1 MIKSTWNKISRVF
14 SSSWKSIVFLLV
26 LFSSLIVM
34 VGDNTRLTVDS
45 SDIYNLRLADEQMLS
60 RQFNVSISLLSDHP
74 MVESQAY
81 TGEAT
86 IIASILPKTSCR
98 NVEGCEYVR
107 SVIFYVLARGSR
119 FDSSS
124 RAFVNADGWTLQT
137 NDHSFM
143 VCTTTNRG
151 AYPESAR
158 VGDTG
163 DGEVSECEVRD
174 KSILEASWA
183 LKPYSKHAAIFEQT
197 MLRADGMN
205 RVAEWLIEPSGKV
218 LGVRI
223 QETNIGALTRTSTRG
238 GTF

>member
-1 MIKSTWNKISRVF
+1 
-14 SSSWKSIVFLLV
+14 
-26 LFSSLIVM
+26 M

-45 SDIYNLRLADEQMLS
+45 ADTYNLRLADEQMLS

-74 MVESQAY
+74 MVESQTY

-107 SVIFYVLARGSR
+107 SIIFYVLDRGGR
-119 FDSSS
+119 LDSSS
-124 RAFVNADGWTLQT
+124 RAFVSADGWTLQT
-137 NDHSFM
+137 SDNSFM
-143 VCTTTNRG
+143 MCRTTNLG
-151 AYPESAR
+151 AYPENAR

-163 DGEVSECEVRD
+163 DGEISECEVRN

-183 LKPYSKHAAIFEQT
+183 LKPYSKHAVIFEQT
-197 MLRADGMN
+197 TLRADGMN
-205 RVAEWLIEPSGKV
+205 RVTEWLIEPSGKI

-223 QETNIGALTRTSTRG
+223 QETNIGTLTRTSTRG

>member
-1 MIKSTWNKISRVF
+1 MIKSTWKKISRAF
-14 SSSWKSIVFLLV
+14 SSSWKFIVSLLV
-26 LFSSLIVM
+26 LFSLLIIM
-34 VGDNTRLTVDS
+34 VGDNTRPTVDS

-74 MVESQAY
+74 WLESQSY

-107 SVIFYVLARGSR
+107 SIIFYVLARGSR
-119 FDSSS
+119 LDRSS

-137 NDHSFM
+137 RDNSFM
-143 VCTTTNRG
+143 VCMTTNLG
-151 AYPESAR
+151 AYPDNASI
-158 VGDTG
+158 GDTG

-174 KSILEASWA
+174 KSILEASWE

-205 RVAEWLIEPSGKV
+205 RVTEWLIEPSGKI

-223 QETNIGALTRTSTRG
+223 QETSIGAMTRTYTRG